1 MSSPTPPSSVSDDLR
16 VVAPAFTDLRALAAA
31 PVSVATWRGVSQIVV
46 GSFVILVAAI
56 GLTVAL
62 SLSLS
67 LVVLFVGIPMLVAT
81 LWAGRPFAREERA
94 RLRAQLS
101 VEIPAP
107 TYPRRDGMWASWW
120 AVLSDGRTWAHVA
133 YVVVAGLLLTV
144 QSVVVTVF
152 SGFALGGLTYPVV
165 ALTSGLHHPPIPLVL
180 MVPAAVVCAWVAAL
194 ATQAGSLAIV
204 RLGRSLLGSS
214 ARAEAVEAARQ
225 AQARAVQAE
234 GRAVQLRETRTA
246 AVGAADEERRRIE
259 RDLHDGAQQR
269 LVALGVELGAARRKV
284 SSDPVAAAALE
295 HAHSEVKETLAELRD
310 LVRGIHPAV
319 LTDRGL
325 DAALSALAARSPVR
339 VRVDVPD
346 PPSLNRA
353 STSAQAAAYFVVAEA
368 LTNAAKHAE
377 ASEVTVTA
385 VLVAD
390 RLRIVIADD
399 GRGGAYATP
408 GSGLEGLRSRVA
420 ALDGTFDL
428 DSPAGAGT
436 RLTVEVPCAS

>member
-1 MSSPTPPSSVSDDLR
+1 VSDDLR
-16 VVAPAFTDLRALAAA
+16 AVAPAFTDLRALAAA
-31 PVSVATWRGVSQIVV
+31 PVSVATWRGVSQVVV
-46 GSFVILVAAI
+46 GSFVILAAAI
-56 GLTVAL
+56 ALSVAL

-81 LWAGRPFAREERA
+81 LWASRPFATLERA
-94 RLRAQLS
+94 RLRAQLD
-101 VEIPAP
+101 VEISTP

-120 AVLSDGRTWAHVA
+120 AVLSDSRTWAHVA

-144 QSVVVTVF
+144 QSVVATVVG
-152 SGFALGGLTYPVV
+152 GFALGGLAYPVL
-165 ALTSGLHHPPIPLVL
+165 ALANDLTDPPIPLVL
-180 MVPAAVVCAWVAAL
+180 MVPAAVVSLWVAAL
-194 ATQAGSLAIV
+194 AVQAGSLAMV
-204 RLGRSLLGSS
+204 RLARSMLGSS

-234 GRAVQLRETRTA
+234 GRAVQLTQTRTA

-269 LVALGVELGAARRKV
+269 LVALGVELGSARRKV
-284 SSDPVAAAALE
+284 SSDPEAAAVLE
-295 HAHSEVKETLAELRD
+295 HAHREVKETLAELRD

-325 DAALSALAARSPVR
+325 DAALSALAARSPVP

-346 PPSLNRA
+346 PPSLSRA
-353 STSAQAAAYFVVAEA
+353 SASAQAAAYFVAAEA

-377 ASEVTVTA
+377 ATAVAVTA
-385 VLVAD
+385 TVAGD
-390 RLRIVIADD
+390 NLRLVIADD
-399 GRGGAYATP
+399 GRGGATATP
-408 GSGLEGLRSRVA
+408 GSGLDGLRSRVA

-436 RLTVEVPCAS
+436 TLIVEVPCAS

>member
-1 MSSPTPPSSVSDDLR
+1 MSSPRPPSSVSDDLR
-16 VVAPAFTDLRALAAA
+16 VVAPAFTDSRALAAA
-31 PVSVATWRGVSQIVV
+31 PVSVATWRGISQIVV
-46 GSFVILVAAI
+46 GSFVLLVAAI
-56 GLTVAL
+56 ALTVAL

-67 LVVLFVGIPMLVAT
+67 LVVLFIGIPMLVAT
-81 LWAGRPFAREERA
+81 LWACRPFARLERA
-94 RLRAQLS
+94 RLRAQLG
-101 VEIPAP
+101 VEISAP
-107 TYPRRDGMWASWW
+107 TYPRRQGTWASWW

-152 SGFALGGLTYPVV
+152 AGFALGGLVYPVV
-165 ALTSGLHHPPIPLVL
+165 ALTTGLHHPPIPLVL

-204 RLGRSLLGSS
+204 RLGRSLLGAS

-325 DAALSALAARSPVR
+325 DAALSALAARSPVP

-346 PPSLNRA
+346 PPSLTRA

-377 ASEVTVTA
+377 AHQVVVTVTA
-385 VLVAD
+385 DHML
-390 RLRIVIADD
+390 RLVIADD
-399 GRGGAYATP
+399 GRGGAHATP
-408 GSGLEGLRSRVA
+408 GSGLDGLRSRVA

>member
-1 MSSPTPPSSVSDDLR
+1 MTSPTPPSSVSDDLR
-16 VVAPAFTDLRALAAA
+16 VVAPAFADPRALAAA
-31 PVSVATWRGVSQIVV
+31 PVSVATWRGISQIVV
-46 GSFVILVAAI
+46 GSFVLLAAAI
-56 GLTVAL
+56 VLTVAL

-81 LWAGRPFAREERA
+81 LWACRPFARLERA
-94 RLRAQLS
+94 RLRAQLG
-101 VEIPAP
+101 VEISTP
-107 TYPRRDGMWASWW
+107 TYPRRQGTWASWW

-144 QSVVVTVF
+144 QSVVVTVAG
-152 SGFALGGLTYPVV
+152 GFALGCLVYPVV
-165 ALTSGLHHPPIPLVL
+165 ALTNGLDHPPFPVVL
-180 MVPAAVVCAWVAAL
+180 MVPAAALSAWVAAL

-204 RLGRSLLGSS
+204 RLGRSLLGASP
-214 ARAEAVEAARQ
+214 RAEAVEAARQ
-225 AQARAVQAE
+225 AQVRAVQAE

-325 DAALSALAARSPVR
+325 DAALSALAARSPVP

-377 ASEVTVTA
+377 AHEVTVTA
-385 VLVAD
+385 VLAGD

-399 GRGGAYATP
+399 GRGGAVATP
-408 GSGLEGLRSRVA
+408 GSGLDGLRSRVA